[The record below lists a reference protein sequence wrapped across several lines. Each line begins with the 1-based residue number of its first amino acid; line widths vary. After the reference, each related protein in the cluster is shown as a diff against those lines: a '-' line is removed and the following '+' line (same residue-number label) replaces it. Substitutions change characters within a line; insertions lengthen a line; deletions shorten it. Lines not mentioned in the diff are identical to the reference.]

1 MLKVDPSLDTGVL
14 KALIRSVE
22 GKMGEPR
29 QRTPYPVQRGI
40 DGRPTAINN
49 VETWYNIAPI
59 VMKGPAWFTE
69 TGSAKSA
76 GTKVFSL
83 VGKVNRTGLVEM
95 PLGTPLKTFV
105 YGIGGVTGAFTQMGI
120 PAAHLSAYLA
130 TFAEFFG
137 GIALLA
143 TAVGEERIP
152 VAGWAGIV
160 ISFAGFLLVVTGEN
174 GGLAFTWEAW
184 RGAVLILLANACW
197 AGYTVFSKP
206 VLDRNAPFRLAAVG
220 TIAGTAVYLP
230 FAVRDLAAVEWAR
243 IPLQAWGAI
252 LYSGLVAIFLCF
264 VIWYASV
271 KEVGSA
277 KTGVYSNLTPI
288 LAIFFAGLVLGERL
302 SALQAVGAAITLAG
316 VYLTRSGYRFFERK
330 VEPQPETDTNGRSL

>member
-1 MLKVDPSLDTGVL
+1 MARRLNGSRIGRTDLLILLVIVLWSVNLSVIKIGLRSLSPHGFNAIRLGLAAIAYAAVL
-14 KALIRSVE
+14 IARPGAGRLAKKGDGWKAAGL
-22 GKMGEPR
+22 GLL
-29 QRTPYPVQRGI
+29 GI
-40 DGRPTAINN
+40 TFYQVFFIKAVSIMDASTAS
-49 VETWYNIAPI
+49 I
-59 VMKGPAWFTE
+59 VM
-69 TGSAKSA
+69 
-76 GTKVFSL
+76 GTSPIF
-83 VGKVNRTGLVEM
+83 
-95 PLGTPLKTFV
+95 
-105 YGIGGVTGAFTQMGI
+105 
-120 PAAHLSAYLA
+120 
-130 TFAEFFG
+130 
-137 GIALLA
+137 IALLA

-184 RGAVLILLANACW
+184 RGAILILLANACW

-206 VLDRNAPFRLAAVG
+206 VLDRNPAFRLAAVG

-230 FAVRDLAAVEWAR
+230 FAVRDLAGVEWAR
-243 IPLQAWGAI
+243 ISWQAWGAI

-330 VEPQPETDTNGRSL
+330 VEAQTEADTSGRPL